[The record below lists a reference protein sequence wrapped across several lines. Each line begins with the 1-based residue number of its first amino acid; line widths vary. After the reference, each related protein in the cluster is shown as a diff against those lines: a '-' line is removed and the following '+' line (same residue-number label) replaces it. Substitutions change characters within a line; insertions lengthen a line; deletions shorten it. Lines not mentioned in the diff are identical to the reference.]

1 MKTLP
6 IAALVCC
13 ACLIPGL
20 TPAARA
26 ATDPRVSETR
36 FREDGVVEIATRGGF
51 QTTVAFAD
59 GERVENIAIGSS
71 GMWQVTPN
79 RRADRLFIK
88 PASATAQPTNM
99 TVITDRR
106 TYLFALRA
114 TAGGTPLFLLRFTYP
129 PETAKPSAATAPVTA
144 AAATP
149 ASPNP
154 AASRIDPATLN
165 FRWSSSGVRSLL
177 PERVFDDGQ
186 SVYLAWAAGQ
196 PMPAILT
203 PGPDGK
209 QEGMVNYTSAD
220 GVIVV
225 DGVPARLVLR
235 SGKAVA
241 YLDRQPPAIP
251 PAPATGPSSAVT
263 TDAPSAAKAR

>member
-6 IAALVCC
+6 IAVLICC
-13 ACLIPGL
+13 ANMTPALIPAL
-20 TPAARA
+20 IPAAHA

-71 GMWQVTPN
+71 GVWQVTPN

-88 PASATAQPTNM
+88 PASASAQPTNM

-114 TAGGTPLFLLRFTYP
+114 TTGGTPLFLLRFTYP
-129 PETAKPSAATAPVTA
+129 PEAAKPAT
-144 AAATP
+144 AATP
-149 ASPNP
+149 APTQLAASP

-165 FRWSSSGVRSLL
+165 FRWAASGSRPLL

-186 SVYLAWAAGQ
+186 SVYLGWAAGQ
-196 PMPAILT
+196 PLPAILT
-203 PGPDGK
+203 LGPDGK
-209 QEGMVNYTSAD
+209 QEGMVNYTSVD

-225 DGVPARLVLR
+225 DGVPGRLILR
-235 SGKAVA
+235 SGKDVA
-241 YLDRQPPAIP
+241 YLDRQPPAP
-251 PAPATGPSSAVT
+251 LSGPAPGSSPTAAAE
-263 TDAPSAAKAR
+263 APSGAKAR